1 MPAVQR
7 RRHPVERAL
16 DGEQILP
23 GGRREQGETLEQTLR
38 REVIEETGW
47 AIDAPRLL
55 GCLHFHHLS
64 SKPPGYAYPYPDFV
78 QPVFIAN
85 AVRYVSERR
94 VHDEYVAESGFQ
106 PLAAV
111 V

>member
-38 REVIEETGW
+38 REVIEETDW
-47 AIDAPRLL
+47 AINAPRLL